1 MVFIIMEFKK
11 RDLLLSENKSEEGVL
26 KKILSKFKDIKS
38 RAKSEMEETRAL
50 ARILTHAVK
59 SYSKTRE
66 FDLDKKDVE
75 FIQGQSGDVIKNL
88 LMIVISIIP
97 IPIPVT
103 PFLIIF
109 GKKIGIDIL
118 PKEHEIPEKGKKKEK
133 TDESMMSNNSKKI
146 NIIIT
151 EEQYE
156 HLNEL
161 AKRYENVVQK
171 LCYNQKEN
179 KPFCSLYEMRKKLSE
194 DEQVELDVAME
205 DLDRYFRFKNVG
217 MFPIIVDLALKD
229 EGRTINY
236 LKLIS
241 DFVWDDDYDDTETKR
256 IINRQK
262 NRKDIEIEDVDDL
275 ARQAKT
281 AEHQK
286 YEQRFVGDHFEKK
299 STFLRLNHYCDDDAK
314 QTLFDI
320 LTQVKSE
327 ERTLDIV
334 FEQMTRCIEKSLTQ
348 GSYYLKADI
357 VSKKDLT
364 YNGELIFPS
373 GTHFEVKKM
382 DPFID
387 SYLSEFFSIFKET
400 EKIAFKGEY
409 VEMYNELIQRVF
421 DWLVSNPSAT
431 DYLEK
436 VKSQIGGIIYEYD
449 TIVPIEYIDLYWSNK
464 GQRGCNEKRLSIR
477 FRIKEKINEIR
488 TFRYKNKDELIPMV
502 KTVPYVEKEKV
513 ICE

>member
-11 RDLLLSENKSEEGVL
+11 RDLYISENKGEDGVIQ
-26 KKILSKFKDIKS
+26 KILSKFKEIKN

-66 FDLDKKDVE
+66 FDLDKKDIE

-88 LMIVISIIP
+88 LMVVISIIP

-109 GKKIGIDIL
+109 GKKIGIDIT
-118 PKEHEIPEKGKKKEK
+118 PKEHKIPEKGKKKNK
-133 TDESMMSNNSKKI
+133 TNESKKI
-146 NIIIT
+146 NIVIT

-156 HLNEL
+156 QLNEL
-161 AKRYENVVQK
+161 AKRYSSTTQK

-194 DEQVELDVAME
+194 DDKVELDVAMD

-217 MFPIIVDLALKD
+217 MFPVIVDLALKD
-229 EGRTINY
+229 EGRTISY

-262 NRKDIEIEDVDDL
+262 NRKDIDVEDVADL
-275 ARQAKT
+275 TKQART

-286 YEQRFVGDHFEKK
+286 YEQRFVGNHFEKK

-314 QTLFDI
+314 ETLFNI

-327 ERTLDIV
+327 ERTIDIV
-334 FEQMTRCIEKSLTQ
+334 FDQMTRCIEKSLTQ
-348 GSYYLKADI
+348 GTYYLKADI

-364 YNGELIFPS
+364 HDGEVIFPS

-400 EKIAFKGEY
+400 EKIQFKGEY
-409 VEMYNELIQRVF
+409 VVMYNELIQRIF
-421 DWLVSNPSAT
+421 EWLVSNPNAEE
-431 DYLEK
+431 YLNK

-464 GQRGCNEKRLSIR
+464 GQRGCDEKRLSIR
-477 FRIKEKINEIR
+477 FRIKENTNEIK
-488 TFRYKNKDELIPMV
+488 TFRYKNEDELTPII
-502 KTVPYVEKEKV
+502 KKVPYNEKEKV
-513 ICE
+513 ICK